1 MAKWLSQ
8 RLGALYAEL
17 YRKFGPE
24 TFTSSDVAELL
35 RDDGAARMALVRMR
49 EAGAVYVH
57 EKKPRS
63 WLYRL
68 ADPETY
74 LLSVAGII
82 RNLEKIPQQRYS
94 RLIGIFGNEAI
105 KRNIGIKSIVLFGSV
120 ARGNAG
126 QDSDVDLLIISDAF
140 RSLGEALDK
149 LVDLEYSSRV
159 AQEMEWLENN
169 GVSTHLSFHP
179 LSSRMLQAHPPIVLD
194 IVDEGIT
201 IVDDGT
207 YKMEAMKIMRRM
219 RELGAKRIW
228 LAENEWVWILKPDAK
243 IGEVIEI

>member
-1 MAKWLSQ
+1 
-8 RLGALYAEL
+8 
-17 YRKFGPE
+17 
-24 TFTSSDVAELL
+24 
-35 RDDGAARMALVRMR
+35 
-49 EAGAVYVH
+49 
-57 EKKPRS
+57 
-63 WLYRL
+63 
-68 ADPETY
+68 
-74 LLSVAGII
+74 
-82 RNLEKIPQQRYS
+82 
-94 RLIGIFGNEAI
+94 
-105 KRNIGIKSIVLFGSV
+105 FGSV